1 MFFSE
6 TKEREGNMKK
16 VAVLGSGGWGVAL
29 SLILNKNGHEV
40 RLWSYS
46 ETEKNMINE
55 QKRCKFLPEAVIPQ
69 EIKAY
74 NDYESVLKD
83 AEVVLVV
90 TPSSAIRKIITDI
103 KDLVT
108 PNQTFVLCSK
118 GMEASTQ
125 KIYTDVI
132 KEILPNQEIAA
143 LSGPSHAEEVSRFIP
158 TAVVIAAEKEEIARE
173 LQDMFMNDIFRVYIN
188 DDMFGVEFGG
198 SLKNIIALACGI
210 SIGLGYGDNAIA
222 ALITRGLLEIAR
234 LGTTLG
240 AKNETFYGLTGLGDL
255 FVTCSSQHSRNR
267 RCGILIGQ
275 GKTVEEAKAELGG
288 MVVEGVEAVN
298 GAYVLVQK
306 YHIDAPIITEM
317 YDIIHNGKSAKE
329 AVTSLMNR
337 AKKKEF

>member
-1 MFFSE
+1 M
-6 TKEREGNMKK
+6 RNI
-16 VAVLGSGGWGVAL
+16 AILGSGGWGVAL
-29 SLILNKNGHEV
+29 SMVLNKNGHKV

-46 ETEKNMINE
+46 EEEKNLITTE
-55 QKRCKFLPEAVIPQ
+55 RRCKHLANAVIPNEIECYTDYEAVI
-69 EIKAY
+69 
-74 NDYESVLKD
+74 KD
-83 AEVVLVV
+83 AEYILVV
-90 TPSSAIRKIITDI
+90 TPSSAIRKVITDI
-103 KDLVT
+103 KDIVA

-132 KEILPNQEIAA
+132 KEILPNNKVAA
-143 LSGPSHAEEVSRFIP
+143 LSGPSHAEEVSMFIP
-158 TAVVIAAEKEEIARE
+158 TAVVIASEEENISID
-173 LQDMFMNDIFRVYIN
+173 LQSIFINEIFRVYIN

-234 LGTTLG
+234 IGTKLG

-255 FVTCSSQHSRNR
+255 FVTCSSKHSRNR

-275 GKTVEEAKAELGG
+275 GMSVEDAKAELGG
-288 MVVEGVEAVN
+288 MVVEGIEAVN

-306 YHIDAPIITEM
+306 FNIDAPIITEM
-317 YDIIHNGKSAKE
+317 YDIIHNGKTAKE
-329 AVTSLMNR
+329 AVDNLMTR
-337 AKKKEF
+337 TMKKEF

>member
-1 MFFSE
+1 MS
-6 TKEREGNMKK
+6 KNI
-16 VAVLGSGGWGVAL
+16 AVLGSGGWGVAL
-29 SLILNKNGHEV
+29 SLVLNKNGHNV
-40 RLWSYS
+40 KIWSYS
-46 ETEKNMINE
+46 EEEKNIINNDR
-55 QKRCKFLPEAVIPQ
+55 KCKFLPNATIP
-69 EIKAY
+69 EGIICY
-74 NDYESVLKD
+74 NDYETVLKD
-83 AEVVLVV
+83 SEIVLVV
-90 TPSSAIRKIITDI
+90 TPSSAIRKVISDI
-103 KDLVT
+103 KELVT

-132 KEILPNQEIAA
+132 KEILPNNKIAA
-143 LSGPSHAEEVSRFIP
+143 LSGPSHAEEVSMFIP
-158 TAVVIAAEKEEIARE
+158 TAVVIASESEEISRC
-173 LQDMFMNDIFRVYIN
+173 LQDIFMNEIFRVYIN

-234 LGTTLG
+234 IGTTLG

-255 FVTCSSQHSRNR
+255 FVTCSSKHSRNR

-275 GKTVEEAKAELGG
+275 GKTVDEARAELGG

-306 YHIDAPIITEM
+306 YNIDAPIITEM
-317 YDIIHNGKSAKE
+317 YDIIHNNKSVKE
-329 AVTSLMNR
+329 AVDNLMTR
-337 AKKKEF
+337 GKKKEF

>member
-1 MFFSE
+1 MS
-6 TKEREGNMKK
+6 KNI
-16 VAVLGSGGWGVAL
+16 AVLGSGGWGVAL
-29 SLILNKNGHEV
+29 SLILNKNGHNV
-40 RLWSYS
+40 KIWSYS
-46 ETEKNMINE
+46 EEEKNIINND
-55 QKRCKFLPEAVIPQ
+55 KKCKFLPNATIP
-69 EIKAY
+69 EGVVCY

-83 AEVVLVV
+83 AEIVLVV
-90 TPSSAIRKIITDI
+90 TPSSAIRKVISDI
-103 KDLVT
+103 KELVM

-132 KEILPNQEIAA
+132 KEILPNNKIAA
-143 LSGPSHAEEVSRFIP
+143 LSGPSHAEEVSMFIP
-158 TAVVIAAEKEEIARE
+158 TAVVIASESEEISKE
-173 LQDMFMNDIFRVYIN
+173 LQDTFMNEIFRVYVN

-234 LGTTLG
+234 IGTTLG

-255 FVTCSSQHSRNR
+255 FVTCSSKHSRNR

-275 GKTVEEAKAELGG
+275 GKTVDEARAELGG

-306 YHIDAPIITEM
+306 YNIDAPIITEM
-317 YDIIHNGKSAKE
+317 YDIIHGNKSVKE
-329 AVTSLMNR
+329 AVDNLMTR
-337 AKKKEF
+337 GKKKEF